1 MAVIAIAAK
10 GALEGL
16 PAHLVRVSPPGGARA
31 GCTYPGWLGTARDE
45 VAGAQDIEAA
55 PALRVQPRAV
65 EDRAPGAL
73 VASILYHCDLTL
85 QTKVIAVGAIL
96 VFCEGKNNT
105 A

>member
-1 MAVIAIAAK
+1 MAVIAIAAQ

-65 EDRAPGAL
+65 EDRA
-73 VASILYHCDLTL
+73 SILYHCDLTL

-96 VFCEGKNNT
+96 VFCEGAYTTQIK
-105 A
+105 